1 MADFDSPYSDP
12 FESLDLVDIQAKSH
26 ALSEA
31 FDKKIEGLQIAK
43 ERQMLRQKTY
53 QETLSGILGL
63 DPDGAIAAPVNTVG
77 GSLLDAGQQT
87 VKFLGTAGIAG
98 VSGLMGM
105 DLNDEDY
112 SAYSR
117 IQQGKGTPEDFTRMK
132 EMRQTPVMDMSAGD
146 LFKFKENRE
155 ENIEDLGQYFDSY
168 KLRGTGNSQALQEAL
183 DTPET
188 RDALEKLTSGTWSGT
203 DKGKIASII
212 GFSKEIG
219 ALVKEAVK
227 AGGDNPVA
235 VLEEALVNATPIIMA
250 SVGGVAG
257 TSLLGAYTSGY
268 AAETY
273 NKAVQDYQQKNGGAY
288 PDAERREEMLLQA
301 SSLAA
306 AEYVGSVL
314 TAGAAGLGKLPTIA
328 AMGARGAGKE
338 VAESA
343 LKSML
348 KAGGVSIA
356 RVGSAVGSEAA
367 TEGFQT
373 YQEGEL
379 MDDPASALKIYTG
392 AAIGGLT
399 GGAMATPAAVAGTVL
414 APAKA
419 AAEARRI
426 KAEEKEK
433 RKAELAEYIA
443 TGDVSAFFD
452 PASDK
457 YDIRTGMEV
466 LQVVASDAS
475 KDVDT
480 RQAAVAK
487 AQEMFDTLTD
497 QRKALKKEL
506 SAEGIVETNKAEV
519 VENLAATKEYVE
531 QALKE
536 NPDMPIEGFNK
547 EIARLETALTKIE
560 SPEIVEKLERL
571 NTLTTQITETQPL
584 LRDMDNVTTK
594 AEVQAIE
601 EELVPAT
608 PKAKSKTTLIRSIT
622 STDALTPQEALELAD
637 DTENDLT
644 DNERVYL
651 RKFSEARISQNKLM
665 SMERVNK
672 TIFNGD
678 DQFGNL
684 SLPDYRAR
692 MAQAINAGNLKEQV
706 KLQGML
712 GKWVNHHTNK
722 LATAKAMYASLKGD
736 NDVKYIV
743 ANEDGTW
750 SESPRALTGKE
761 RDSSGSMEIRRNY
774 SKNVIPVM
782 EEENIAMQAAYQ
794 ELVAMANAST
804 TSQEAQEDVVKS
816 EDTQAPV
823 VGETSIEQAPEV
835 NTPKPAST
843 EVGLPEGTVVT
854 ESLLQILATLM
865 AGKSQPNVKQKA
877 LRELE
882 ATYPDV
888 YAIVNTYMQ
897 DNTVAFGKSDKR
909 IQALW
914 KQAKDIGVTPVTEQ
928 AEETSTV
935 SEDVVTEAVQEEIS
949 AAPLQPEQEQV
960 QTEELP
966 PIPVREDMPEITR
979 ADPVEAKKSS
989 GTLEALNAE
998 TGWGSLF
1005 VQQAPEQES
1014 PQPLLAVKD
1023 FMSQWEANPSLI
1035 FAFIEETEGTT
1046 TPEQNHAIK
1055 VFKETMKA
1063 WMPIVDTLLVEVKP
1077 EFIQDAPFMIFTS
1090 KQKDADGKDILVMEE
1105 NVKAAVVAAA
1115 ILHIQNEGGQTY
1127 KRTQKDINLL
1137 LGRDKDE
1144 YVSNEEF
1151 GTYQLIGDHRQHVID
1166 NLAMSVSS
1174 LLGLDIKPDVP
1185 QQTKA
1190 IMDTALGSLV
1200 LRLLMEVGSVAQR
1213 DESISSR
1220 VDGSKA
1226 DPYITFANIW
1236 GNDNYMNMRIA
1247 ASSQGSN
1254 SVLHRL
1260 LGTENMVVEP
1270 TLKPQK
1276 TTQRDM
1282 QKQFQEASDK
1292 QLEHLNAINKVENFV
1307 DGFMMTIMKKLSPTG
1322 QDKVIGVQWD
1332 GGENGK
1338 YIQKTRIKGIQG
1350 ANDSLRRNLQNAFTF
1365 FDTTLKGD
1373 PEKPFFLKNVPWTQG
1388 RAGIAQTVLNPN
1400 ADKTARRLVTR
1411 RSWKSKIDLRNP
1423 VAVNGFMI
1431 AVASALG
1438 IDIDKMSHEKA
1449 MEDLKAELGW
1459 DGKTNGGLR
1468 LTNPIYADAI
1478 EAIRDVIY
1486 NDRDGFTPE
1495 QEKAIGLAVDANSD
1509 HMHALQAL
1517 AALAEME
1524 AKITDNADDFITTLT
1539 LEVDGVTN
1547 GPMLTMLLWGTYG
1560 DPRSLERGGFFTEE
1574 AEHENYNEW
1583 REEIGN
1589 SDLYEGNAKDM
1600 VKVITTMD
1608 TPREKEILSAAYVV
1622 TGTLVNDGKATSA
1635 TRKLV
1640 KLPLTQF
1647 SFGSGM
1653 ETVRETVVDSF
1664 VESMYEKL
1672 EKAVLKMWEV
1682 GGSDHDLRMLEKAIN
1697 ALLTDGVNNYGI
1709 DLNGKEISD
1718 NRGEFW
1724 LNFELSP
1731 KQFDVLKNNIDSTL
1745 GEAMEQ
1751 TLSLNFAET
1760 LAARKA
1766 ITTASSMMY
1775 STYMA
1780 AYNYLRRLALKG
1792 ANRDLT
1798 KEEEARLFERL
1809 KPMLPKMH
1817 TAYSKVSG
1825 NSMEAALPMFG
1836 KKARQV
1842 MHDDD
1847 VYKAAIKMAPF
1858 TEIKHNKTKKTMV
1871 SYGSAKIISPPSV
1884 RSAPMGIHSLD
1895 GKTSQDAQKG
1905 TEALNNHD
1913 AHLTG
1918 IEAIE
1923 IQTRRMNESLWNN
1936 LLDYSPMREMA
1947 DGLLR
1952 TLEGFNQVL
1961 ESFADKPEI
1970 QRGLKNAFIESL
1982 PTYTDRNTGDDVRN
1996 VAKVGNV
2003 LSLINTLAD
2012 QADYA
2017 KLVFMSSLSAV
2028 NQYGF
2033 QGGSFLPTPEDHKAA
2048 LIRMNAL
2055 LSKPDWKVSAKPV
2068 VEALFN
2074 GIDRTKTNDPLAG
2087 FVVHPDNVVRRIT
2100 QQKSLGIV
2108 EGIHGALAVSNQQ
2121 NTRIYEMLGMLIDAV
2136 RGNATA
2142 WNNLSQL
2149 EKDITAQY
2157 EVTQTTRN
2165 ARLREITSVSEA
2177 LPDTQMEVT
2186 EGMDKQELAVEPVDM
2201 QVTLPDIPEV
2211 QATSGFSPST
2221 GTPTSVQNTELAAV
2235 LNSKLEMNKAA
2246 FLSLFTSSNQ
2256 NGFYRLLLKR
2266 ITGMLPD
2273 FKVVTLTAETI
2284 KNLPKEVV
2292 FAPGEYAKYVS
2303 LGDGSEVIYVLG
2315 EDFKNSN
2322 ITHATLMHEMVH
2334 AALSRAMED
2343 NPEFTKELQQFMAEV
2358 KAMLTPAQQ
2367 KHPAFANVDEFLT
2380 YGLTD
2385 SDFQA
2390 VLNGI
2395 KFPTPK
2401 GVVEAMRSFVNILL
2415 KSLGLDAR
2423 HGTAL
2428 KRLIT
2433 LGAEVIDK
2441 AEAAHQ
2447 KETKSTIIRNISVTA
2462 DKVRDYS
2469 TEDIFN
2475 ALDTGAIDTGFQ
2487 RHLRNVLNSV
2497 VAKLYGPYGALGK
2510 EAMRQ
2515 QPMGALDVYLNGLG
2529 KQGGVFT
2536 SEILMS
2542 DVQISEQERFV
2553 AEQVEATVRAAL
2565 EDNTAHTNGTYAQ
2578 LARMYMEAAKRFPTP
2593 EKMIDWAKANQ
2604 TEKDQAIALHKFLFD
2619 LKQTETG
2626 KSNHL
2631 ARFAAMV
2638 LAVEGT
2644 SRMFGYASKNRD
2656 RTFDTSTLMGRMLT
2670 WFDSV
2675 LDWFDSRVSATYVG
2689 QRADEKVMAL
2699 VTKLAEIEAK
2709 RRQRVYTRNHSK
2721 TIADTVEEGVA
2732 YLNDQTRS
2740 KVLKFSRSKVF
2751 RNSKNVYMR
2760 VAGSTLG
2767 VLSRDAIDE
2776 FGETLR
2782 KFASY
2787 ASKDKTNMAAALV
2800 TELRGDTDSTSIFYK
2815 LLRGTKHIEAT
2826 RQQMITNM
2834 SNMLNRSFLGHKKF
2848 GKAHNEAITTY
2859 AIRTG
2864 MYTLMDKYSLVEIE
2878 QMLSNKALLV
2888 KAIEAHE
2895 QELMT
2900 LNSTFAKFWIVAGK
2914 SLGHK
2919 MTTGVAKF
2927 QMVANPYII
2936 ARGGGTQLQDSI
2948 PTNVASQA
2956 EVIIDRLAS
2965 LQAMLSGPNTV
2976 KEGADIKMGA
2986 RDLMASIMRE
2996 ENARTDGN
3004 GIETVL
3010 KIHKKQMEESKAKLF
3025 KDSEAL
3031 MVKGYSP
3038 DTLNPHVEFE
3048 VGTATEGDRYLKL
3061 GYKQVGKL
3069 SKDPND
3075 PSKEEKFIYARK
3087 GSGLRPWQSG
3097 IFSFTSMGSRG
3108 SKQLGENLNPFTVAG
3123 NINRV
3128 ALDNVLSDTQ
3138 RSMSWAM
3145 KGAYTGFDPAAVKES
3160 YMVPVFNADMSV
3172 VNFRYEMTENMK
3184 DTTLERDNQFAH
3196 ILGTLEGNIFDKV
3209 TSPEQNKAAAQA
3221 LYDHYQ
3227 ANKAMDSKSFV
3238 YVGFDS
3244 QDPELAGIANMFPER
3259 TRQDIRKIWGTNGMM
3274 VRKDLLDMNF
3284 GYRKWSAAEALFQS
3298 AEEKNQFAKFI
3309 VGLFEVMFG
3318 GYDEDSKKIARE
3330 RAKQWLLNKG
3340 DIWEAMVSEA
3350 KDIIVVKTGIV
3361 LLNNIMSN
3369 MLELKAFGVP
3379 ALDIIRHHRTAIKA
3393 SIAYRKDREEL
3404 FELENLVA
3412 AGLTQGKDAEINR
3425 KIVVLKDAIVS
3436 SPVHRLMEEGLMP
3449 TIVEDVASNEDIYS
3463 RKSELVQKMQKYAK
3477 RVPAPLVKAARFTY
3491 MAHDTFLYRTLSEA
3505 TQLSDFVARYTLYQ
3519 HEVNKKKN
3527 PLTHDEAVRKVSDAF
3542 IPYDVPSH
3550 RKLQWGNDM
3559 GLVMFT
3565 KYYIRIQKVILRT
3578 MRDSPGNA
3586 LAMLMLNQYMDSLPM
3601 LFDSGV
3607 LGDSYGGGLFGS
3619 GALELPYAL
3628 DDLLTV
3634 DTVF

>member
-1 MADFDSPYSDP
+1 MSNFDSPYSDP
-12 FESLDLVDIQAKSH
+12 FESLDLVDIQAKSYELTQ
-26 ALSEA
+26 ALDE
-31 FDKKIEGLQIAK
+31 KIKGLELAK
-43 ERQMLRQKTY
+43 ERQLSRQSTY
-53 QETLSGILGL
+53 QETLAGLLGL

-77 GSLLDAGQQT
+77 GSFIDAGQQT
-87 VKFLGTAGIAG
+87 VKFLGNAALGATKGLIASG
-98 VSGLMGM
+98 V
-105 DLNDEDY
+105 DAEDY
-112 SAYSR
+112 YAYSR
-117 IQQGKGTPEDFTRMK
+117 IQQGKGKPEDFTRMQ
-132 EMRQTPVMDMSAGD
+132 EMRTTPGGDATAAD
-146 LFKFKENRE
+146 LFKSMEK
-155 ENIEDLGQYFDSY
+155 IEQVSSDFTNYFDSY
-168 KLRGTGNSQALQEAL
+168 KLRGTGNSQALQGAL
-183 DTPET
+183 DTTET
-188 RDALEKLTSGTWSGT
+188 RDALAKLSSGNWSDP

-219 ALVKEAVK
+219 ALVKQAVK

-235 VLEEALVNATPIIMA
+235 VFEEALVNAAPIIMA
-250 SVGGVAG
+250 TIGGPAG
-257 TSLLGAYTSGY
+257 TALLGAYTSGY

-273 NKAVQDYQQKNGGAY
+273 NKAVQEYQKENGGAY
-288 PDAERREEMLLQA
+288 PDEALRAEMLLQA

-306 AEYVGSVL
+306 SEFAGSVL
-314 TAGAAGLGKLPTIA
+314 TASAAGLGKLPAIA

-348 KAGGVSIA
+348 RGGGVSA
-356 RVGSAVGSEAA
+356 TRVVDAVGSEAV

-373 YQEGEL
+373 YQEGQL
-379 MDDPASALKIYTG
+379 MGAPASALDIYTG

-399 GGAMATPAAVAGTVL
+399 GGAMATPAAVAGVAL
-414 APAKA
+414 APANV
-419 AAEARRI
+419 AAEARRV
-426 KAEEKEK
+426 KAEEKAK
-433 RKAELAEYIA
+433 RKAEFAEYVA

-466 LQVVASDAS
+466 LQVIASDAT
-475 KDVDT
+475 KDADT

-519 VENLAATKEYVE
+519 TENLAATKEYVE

-536 NPDMPIEGFNK
+536 NPDLPIEGFNK
-547 EIARLETALTKIE
+547 EIARLETALTKIK

-571 NTLTTQITETQPL
+571 KTLTAQITETQPL
-584 LRDMDNVTTK
+584 LRDMGNVTTK
-594 AEVQAIE
+594 AAAQATE
-601 EELVPAT
+601 EPAPVT
-608 PKAKSKTTLIRSIT
+608 PKAKSKSTLIRSIT
-622 STDALTPQEALELAD
+622 STDALTPQEALALAD

-665 SMERVNK
+665 SLKGVSN

-684 SLPDYRAR
+684 GLSDYRAR
-692 MAQAINAGNLKEQV
+692 MATAVNAGNLKEQV

-722 LATAKAMYASLKGD
+722 LAAAKAMYASLKD
-736 NDVKYIV
+736 DKDVKYIV

-750 SESPRALTGKE
+750 TESPRALTGKE

-774 SKNVIPVM
+774 SKNAIPVM

-794 ELVAMANAST
+794 ELVAMANTST
-804 TSQEAQEDVVKS
+804 SSQEAQEEVIPSDAV
-816 EDTQAPV
+816 QAPSV
-823 VGETSIEQAPEV
+823 KETPTEQAPEGIAP
-835 NTPKPAST
+835 TPAAT

-854 ESLLQILATLM
+854 ESLLQ
-865 AGKSQPNVKQKA
+865 
-877 LRELE
+877 
-882 ATYPDV
+882 
-888 YAIVNTYMQ
+888 
-897 DNTVAFGKSDKR
+897 
-909 IQALW
+909 
-914 KQAKDIGVTPVTEQ
+914 
-928 AEETSTV
+928 
-935 SEDVVTEAVQEEIS
+935 
-949 AAPLQPEQEQV
+949 EQEQV

-979 ADPVEAKKSS
+979 ADPVEATKAT
-989 GTLEALNAE
+989 GTLGALNAE

-1005 VQQAPEQES
+1005 VQRAPEQES
-1014 PQPLLAVKD
+1014 PQPLMAVKD
-1023 FMSQWEANPSLI
+1023 FMSQWEANPNLI
-1035 FAFIEETEGTT
+1035 FDFIEETEGTT

-1063 WMPIVDTLLVEVKP
+1063 WMPVVDTLLVEVKP

-1090 KQKDADGKDILVMEE
+1090 KQKDASGKEILVMEE

-1127 KRTQKDINLL
+1127 RRTQKDINLL
-1137 LGRDKDE
+1137 LGRDNDA
-1144 YVSNEEF
+1144 YVSTEEF
-1151 GTYQLIGDHRQHVID
+1151 DTYQLIGDHRQTVIS
-1166 NLAMSVSS
+1166 NLATSVSS
-1174 LLGLDIKPDVP
+1174 LLGLGIKPNVP

-1190 IMDTALGSLV
+1190 IMDTALGSLA
-1200 LRLLMEVGSVAQR
+1200 LRLLMEVESVAQK
-1213 DESISSR
+1213 DESIASR

-1226 DPYITFANIW
+1226 DPFITFANVW
-1236 GNDNYMNMRIA
+1236 GKDNSMNTRIA
-1247 ASSQGSN
+1247 TSSQGSN
-1254 SVLHRL
+1254 SILHRF
-1260 LGTENMVVEP
+1260 LGTENKVVEP

-1282 QKQFQEASDK
+1282 QKQFQEASDV
-1292 QLEHLNAINKVENFV
+1292 QLEHLNEINKVENFV
-1307 DGFMMTIMKKLSPTG
+1307 DGFMMPIMKKLSPAG
-1322 QDKVIGVQWD
+1322 QDKVIGVEWD
-1332 GGENGK
+1332 GGEHGK
-1338 YIQKTRIKGIQG
+1338 YVQKTRIKGIQG
-1350 ANDSLRRNLQNAFTF
+1350 ANDSLRRNLQNAIMF
-1365 FDTTLKGD
+1365 FDTVLKGD
-1373 PEKPFFLKNVPWTQG
+1373 HEKPFFLKNVPWTQG
-1388 RAGIAQTVLNPN
+1388 RAGIAQTVMNPN

-1459 DGKTNGGLR
+1459 DGNTNGGLR

-1478 EAIRDVIY
+1478 EAIRDVVY
-1486 NDRDGFTPE
+1486 NDRDGFTAE
-1495 QEKAIGLAVDANSD
+1495 QEKVIGLAVDANSD

-1560 DPRSLERGGFFTEE
+1560 DPRSLERGGFFTKD

-1583 REEIGN
+1583 RGESTN
-1589 SDLYEGNAKDM
+1589 SDLYESNAKDM
-1600 VKVITTMD
+1600 VKVITTMN
-1608 TPREKEILSAAYVV
+1608 TNSNKKVLSAAYVV

-1647 SFGSGM
+1647 FFGSGM
-1653 ETVRETVVDSF
+1653 ETVRKTVVDSF

-1672 EKAVLKMWEV
+1672 EKAVLKMWSE

-1697 ALLTDGVNNYGI
+1697 TLLTDGVNNYGI
-1709 DLNGKEISD
+1709 DLNAPYVSD

-1724 LNFELSP
+1724 LNFQLSP

-1780 AYNYLRRLALKG
+1780 AYDYLRGLALKG

-1817 TAYSKVSG
+1817 TAFSKVSG

-1836 KKARQV
+1836 KKSTRV
-1842 MHDDD
+1842 MSDADA
-1847 VYKAAIKMAPF
+1847 YKAAIKMAPF
-1858 TEIKHNKTKKTMV
+1858 TEIKHGKTKKTML
-1871 SYGSAKIISPPSV
+1871 SYGIAKIISPPSV
-1884 RSAPMGIHSLD
+1884 RSAPIGIHSLD

-1913 AHLTG
+1913 ANLTG

-1923 IQTRRMNESLWNN
+1923 YQARRMNESLWNN
-1936 LLDYSPMREMA
+1936 LLDYSPAREMA

-1961 ESFADKPEI
+1961 ESFSDKPGI
-1970 QRGLKNAFIESL
+1970 QGGLRNAFILTL
-1982 PTYTDRNTGDDVRN
+1982 PTYEVVKTGAIERN
-1996 VAKVGNV
+1996 VAKVSNV
-2003 LSLINTLAD
+2003 LNQINTLAD
-2012 QADYA
+2012 KADYA
-2017 KLVFMSSLSAV
+2017 KLVFMSSLGAV

-2033 QGGSFLPTPEDHKAA
+2033 QGGSFHPTPEDRAVA
-2048 LIRMNAL
+2048 LTRMNAL
-2055 LSKPDWKVSAKPV
+2055 LSKPDWRVSAKPV
-2068 VEALFN
+2068 VEALFK
-2074 GIDRTKTNDPLAG
+2074 GMDHIKTNDPLAG
-2087 FVVHPDNVVRRIT
+2087 FVLRSNNVVWRIT
-2100 QQKSLGIV
+2100 EQKSLGIV
-2108 EGIHGALAVSNQQ
+2108 EGIHAALEVSNQQ
-2121 NTRIYEMLGMLIDAV
+2121 NTRIYETLGMLIDAV

-2149 EKDITAQY
+2149 EKDVTAQY
-2157 EVTQTTRN
+2157 AITQTIRN
-2165 ARLREITSVSEA
+2165 AQLRKIASVSEA

-2186 EGMDKQELAVEPVDM
+2186 EGMDKQELAVAPVDM
-2201 QVTLPDIPEV
+2201 QVTLPDAPET
-2211 QATSGFSPST
+2211 QTTLGFSPST
-2221 GTPTSVQNTELAAV
+2221 GMPTSVQNAELAAL
-2235 LNSKLEMNKAA
+2235 LNSELEVDKATFLKA
-2246 FLSLFTSSNQ
+2246 FTVSNQ

-2292 FAPGEYAKYVS
+2292 FTPGEYAKYVS
-2303 LGDGSEVIYVLG
+2303 LGNGSEVIYVLG

-2322 ITHATLMHEMVH
+2322 ITHATLLHEMVH

-2343 NPEFTKELQQFMAEV
+2343 TPEFTKELQQFMEEV

-2385 SDFQA
+2385 QAFQA
-2390 VLNGI
+2390 LLNDI
-2395 KFPTPK
+2395 KFPTPN
-2401 GVVEAMRSFVNILL
+2401 GVVEALRSFVNILL
-2415 KSLGLDAR
+2415 KGLGLDAR
-2423 HGTAL
+2423 HDTAL

-2441 AEAAHQ
+2441 AEAAHR

-2475 ALDTGAIDTGFQ
+2475 ALDTGAIDTGFR
-2487 RHLRNVLNSV
+2487 RHLRNVLNNV

-2510 EAMRQ
+2510 DAMRQ

-2529 KQGGVFT
+2529 KQGAVFT

-2542 DVQISEQERFV
+2542 DIQISEQERFV

-2578 LARMYMEAAKRFPTP
+2578 LSRMYMEAAKRFPSP
-2593 EKMIDWAKANQ
+2593 EKMIDWAKASP
-2604 TEKDQAIALHKFLFD
+2604 TEKDQATALHKFLFD
-2619 LKQTETG
+2619 LKQTESG

-2709 RRQRVYTRNHSK
+2709 RRQRVYARNHSK
-2721 TIADTVEEGVA
+2721 TIADTIDEGVA

-2740 KVLKFSRSKVF
+2740 KVLKFSRSSVF

-2760 VAGSTLG
+2760 LAGSTLG

-2787 ASKDKTNMAAALV
+2787 ASKDKTNIAAALI

-2815 LLRGTKHIEAT
+2815 LNRGTKRIEAT

-2834 SNMLNRSFLGHKKF
+2834 SNMLNRSFLGYKKF

-2878 QMLSNKALLV
+2878 QMLSNKALLI

-2895 QELMT
+2895 QELMA

-2936 ARGGGTQLQDSI
+2936 ARGGGTQLQDNI

-2956 EVIIDRLAS
+2956 EPIIDRLAS
-2965 LQAMLSGPNTV
+2965 LQAMLSGPNAV
-2976 KEGADIKMGA
+2976 KEGAAIKMGA

-3004 GIETVL
+3004 GVETVL
-3010 KIHKKQMEESKAKLF
+3010 KMHKKQMEESKAKLF

-3038 DTLNPHVEFE
+3038 DMLNPHVEFE

-3061 GYKQVGKL
+3061 GYKLLGKL
-3069 SKDPND
+3069 AKDPND

-3097 IFSFTSMGSRG
+3097 IFSFTSMGARG

-3128 ALDNVLSDTQ
+3128 ALDNVISATQ
-3138 RSMSWAM
+3138 RSMSWTM
-3145 KGAYTGFDPAAVKES
+3145 QGAYTGFDPAAVKES

-3172 VNFRYEMTENMK
+3172 VNFRYEMTETMK
-3184 DTTLERDNQFAH
+3184 DTTMERDNRFAH

-3274 VRKDLLDMNF
+3274 VQKDLLDMNF

-3318 GYDEDSKKIARE
+3318 GYDEKSKKIARE

-3369 MLELKAFGVP
+3369 ILELKAFGVP
-3379 ALDIIRHHRTAIKA
+3379 TLDILRHHRTAIKA

-3463 RKSELVQKMQKYAK
+3463 RKSELVQKLQKYTK

-3519 HEVNKKKN
+3519 HEVNKKKK

-3542 IPYDVPSH
+3542 INYDIPSH

-3601 LFDSGV
+3601 LYDSGI

-3634 DTVF
+3634 DTVL

>member
-1 MADFDSPYSDP
+1 MSNFDSPYSDP
-12 FESLDLVDIQAKSH
+12 FESLDLVDIQAKSYELTQ
-26 ALSEA
+26 ALDE
-31 FDKKIEGLQIAK
+31 KIKGLEIAK
-43 ERQMLRQKTY
+43 ERQLLRQKTY

-87 VKFLGTAGIAG
+87 VKFLGNAALGATKGLIASG
-98 VSGLMGM
+98 V
-105 DLNDEDY
+105 DDEDY

-117 IQQGKGTPEDFTRMK
+117 IQQGKGKPEDFTRMQ
-132 EMRQTPVMDMSAGD
+132 EMRTTPGGDATAADM
-146 LFKFKENRE
+146 FKGMEK
-155 ENIEDLGQYFDSY
+155 IEQVSSDFTKYFDSY
-168 KLRGTGNSQALQEAL
+168 KLRGTGNSQALQEAS

-188 RDALEKLTSGTWSGT
+188 RDALEKITSGTWSDV
-203 DKGKIASII
+203 DKGRISSVI

-235 VLEEALVNATPIIMA
+235 VFEEALVNAAPIVMA
-250 SVGGVAG
+250 SVGGIAG
-257 TSLLGAYTSGY
+257 TALLGGYTSGY

-273 NKAVQDYQQKNGGAY
+273 NKAVQDYQQKNDGAY
-288 PDAERREEMLLQA
+288 PSAERREEMLLQA

-314 TAGAAGLGKLPTIA
+314 TAGAAGLGKLSTIA

-348 KAGGVSIA
+348 KAGGASIA
-356 RVGSAVGSEAA
+356 RVGGAVGSEAA

-419 AAEARRI
+419 AAEAKRI

-433 RKAELAEYIA
+433 RKAELAEYVA

-466 LQVVASDAS
+466 LQVIASDAS
-475 KDVDT
+475 KDADT

-519 VENLAATKEYVE
+519 EENLAATKEYVE
-531 QALKE
+531 EALKE

-560 SPEIVEKLERL
+560 SPEIVEKLGRL

-584 LRDMDNVTTK
+584 LRDMGNVTTK
-594 AEVQAIE
+594 AAVQATE
-601 EELVPAT
+601 ESVPVT
-608 PKAKSKTTLIRSIT
+608 PKAKSKSTLIRSIT

-637 DTENDLT
+637 DVENDLT

-651 RKFSEARISQNKLM
+651 RKFSEARVSQNKLM
-665 SMERVNK
+665 LLKGVSN

-684 SLPDYRAR
+684 GLPDYRAR
-692 MAQAINAGNLKEQV
+692 MAQAINVGNLKEQV

-722 LATAKAMYASLKGD
+722 LATAKAMYASLKD
-736 NDVKYIV
+736 DRDVKYIV

-804 TSQEAQEDVVKS
+804 ASQEAQEDVAKS

-823 VGETSIEQAPEV
+823 VVDTPVEQAPEV
-835 NTPKPAST
+835 NAPKPAST
-843 EVGLPEGTVVT
+843 EVGLPEGT
-854 ESLLQILATLM
+854 A
-865 AGKSQPNVKQKA
+865 
-877 LRELE
+877 
-882 ATYPDV
+882 
-888 YAIVNTYMQ
+888 
-897 DNTVAFGKSDKR
+897 
-909 IQALW
+909 
-914 KQAKDIGVTPVTEQ
+914 
-928 AEETSTV
+928 
-935 SEDVVTEAVQEEIS
+935 VTEAVQEEIS

-966 PIPVREDMPEITR
+966 PIPVREGMPEITR
-979 ADPVEAKKSS
+979 ADPVEAKKAT
-989 GTLEALNAE
+989 GILDALNAE

-1014 PQPLLAVKD
+1014 PRPLLAVKD

-1035 FAFIEETEGTT
+1035 FDFIEETEGTT

-1077 EFIQDAPFMIFTS
+1077 EFIQDAPFMIFTR

-1144 YVSNEEF
+1144 YVSKEEF
-1151 GTYQLIGDHRQHVID
+1151 DTYQLIGDHRQHVID

-1236 GNDNYMNMRIA
+1236 GKDNSMNMRIA
-1247 ASSQGSN
+1247 TSSQGSN

-1338 YIQKTRIKGIQG
+1338 YVQKTRIKGIQG
-1350 ANDSLRRNLQNAFTF
+1350 ANESLRRNLQNAFTF
-1365 FDTTLKGD
+1365 FDTMLKGD
-1373 PEKPFFLKNVPWTQG
+1373 PEKAFFLKNVPWTQG

-1411 RSWKSKIDLRNP
+1411 RSWKSKIDLRDP

-1459 DGKTNGGLR
+1459 DGNTNGGLR
-1468 LTNPIYADAI
+1468 LINPIYADAI
-1478 EAIRDVIY
+1478 EAIRDVVY
-1486 NDRDGFTPE
+1486 NDRDGFTVE
-1495 QEKAIGLAVDANSD
+1495 QEKVIGLAVDANSD

-1560 DPRSLERGGFFTEE
+1560 VPRSLERGGFFLEE
-1574 AEHENYNEW
+1574 AKHENSNEW
-1583 REEIGN
+1583 RGEMGN
-1589 SDLYEGNAKDM
+1589 SDLYEDNAKDM

-1653 ETVRETVVDSF
+1653 ETVRDTVVDFF

-1709 DLNGKEISD
+1709 DLSGKAISD

-1780 AYNYLRRLALKG
+1780 AYNYLRDQVLKG

-1842 MHDDD
+1842 MRDDD

-1871 SYGSAKIISPPSV
+1871 SYGSAKLISPPSV

-1970 QRGLKNAFIESL
+1970 QRGLKNAFILTL
-1982 PTYTDRNTGDDVRN
+1982 PTYEVVKTGAIEYN
-1996 VAKVGNV
+1996 IAKVSNV
-2003 LSLINTLAD
+2003 LKRINTLAD
-2012 QADYA
+2012 KADYA
-2017 KLVFMSSLSAV
+2017 KLVFMSSLGAV

-2048 LIRMNAL
+2048 LIRMNTL

-2068 VEALFN
+2068 VEALFK

-2087 FVVHPDNVVRRIT
+2087 FVVRPDNVVRRIT

-2108 EGIHGALAVSNQQ
+2108 EGMHAALEVSNQQ

-2149 EKDITAQY
+2149 EQDITAQY
-2157 EVTQTTRN
+2157 EITQTTRN
-2165 ARLREITSVSEA
+2165 ARLRGITSVSEA
-2177 LPDTQMEVT
+2177 LPDTQAEVT
-2186 EGMDKQELAVEPVDM
+2186 EGVDKQEMAIEPVNT
-2201 QVTLPDIPEV
+2201 QVTLPAAPEV
-2211 QATSGFSPST
+2211 QTTFDFSPST
-2221 GTPTSVQNTELAAV
+2221 GTSTSVQNTELAAL
-2235 LNSKLEMNKAA
+2235 LNSELEVDKAN
-2246 FLSLFTSSNQ
+2246 FLKVFTLSNQ

-2322 ITHATLMHEMVH
+2322 ITHATLLHEMVH

-2385 SDFQA
+2385 SAFQA
-2390 VLNGI
+2390 VLNDI

-2401 GVVEAMRSFVNILL
+2401 GVVEAIHSFVNILL

-2441 AEAAHQ
+2441 AEAAHRR
-2447 KETKSTIIRNISVTA
+2447 ETKSTIIRNISVTA

-2475 ALDTGAIDTGFQ
+2475 ALDTGAIDTGFR
-2487 RHLRNVLNSV
+2487 RHLRKVLNNM

-2542 DVQISEQERFV
+2542 DIQISEQERFV

-2578 LARMYMEAAKRFPTP
+2578 LARMYMEAAKRFPSP

-2604 TEKDQAIALHKFLFD
+2604 IEKDQAIALHKFLFD

-2675 LDWFDSRVSATYVG
+2675 LDWFDSRVSDTYVG

-2751 RNSKNVYMR
+2751 RNSKNVYVR

-2787 ASKDKTNMAAALV
+2787 ASKDKTNIAAALV

-2815 LLRGTKHIEAT
+2815 LLKGTKHIEAT

-2834 SNMLNRSFLGHKKF
+2834 SNTLNRSFLGHKKF

-2900 LNSTFAKFWIVAGK
+2900 LNSAFAKLWIVAGK

-2936 ARGGGTQLQDSI
+2936 ARGGGTQIQDNI

-2956 EVIIDRLAS
+2956 EPIIDRLAS

-2976 KEGADIKMGA
+2976 KEGAAIKMGA

-3004 GIETVL
+3004 GVETVL
-3010 KIHKKQMEESKAKLF
+3010 KMHTKQIEDSKAKLF

-3038 DTLNPHVEFE
+3038 DMLNPHVEFE
-3048 VGTATEGDRYLKL
+3048 VGTATDGDRYLKL

-3075 PSKEEKFIYARK
+3075 PAKEEKFIYARK

-3128 ALDNVLSDTQ
+3128 ALDNVLSNTQ

-3184 DTTLERDNQFAH
+3184 DTTLERDNRFAH

-3318 GYDEDSKKIARE
+3318 GNDEDSKKIARE

-3379 ALDIIRHHRTAIKA
+3379 TLDILRHHRTAIKA

-3477 RVPAPLVKAARFTY
+3477 RVPAPLVKAARITY
-3491 MAHDTFLYRTLSEA
+3491 MAHDTFLYRMLSEA

-3519 HEVNKKKN
+3519 HEVSKRKN

-3542 IPYDVPSH
+3542 INYDIPSH

-3586 LAMLMLNQYMDSLPM
+3586 LAMLMLNQYMDALPM
-3601 LFDSGV
+3601 LYDSGV

-3634 DTVF
+3634 DTVL